1 MTDLLK
7 ELGFTGPAI
16 YIITLLLSGVIYFVI
31 QWKKDLDNKLSVL
44 ELGTEKLAG
53 KAIEAE
59 KRDVVRRSEMLE
71 EIANRLDKAKADY
84 DIGLKAL
91 LEERRLGMDSTLE
104 EINKTVGSVAGD
116 TRKNSE
122 TINDVEKKVLDI
134 HHSFSNQ
141 ITALSTKHKSGG
153 LTKDEFSRIKE
164 SIENITAMKI
174 DNVASKVK
182 ISQEEL
188 DGIIEKSAL
197 KTKQM
202 IKEGTGVNIKLDQLK
217 TSSELNKVSIGNMK
231 QDLKGKDKKL
241 LALVRELTVHNKNKL
256 CKQDNVVKKIRTDL
270 KDHDERISMLEED
283 MQKIIM
289 QRESKIIVKD

>member
-1 MTDLLK
+1 M
-7 ELGFTGPAI
+7 
-16 YIITLLLSGVIYFVI
+16 S
-31 QWKKDLDNKLSVL
+31 
-44 ELGTEKLAG
+44 
-53 KAIEAE
+53 
-59 KRDVVRRSEMLE
+59 LE
-71 EIANRLDKAKADY
+71 EV
-84 DIGLKAL
+84 
-91 LEERRLGMDSTLE
+91 
-104 EINKTVGSVAGD
+104 KTVGSVAGD

-217 TSSELNKVSIGNMK
+217 TSREVNKVSIGKMK